1 MVLTGF
7 SAVHLFGYGK
17 ITSHWDAFNKN
28 SSLRR
33 NEQMKKL
40 LEDLYFGNIKP
51 CERIYEKKGEL
62 NAAMAELSQL
72 EEKVL
77 ALLDTEGRK
86 LFLAFS
92 NQQARMRKC

>member
-1 MVLTGF
+1 
-7 SAVHLFGYGK
+7 
-17 ITSHWDAFNKN
+17 
-28 SSLRR
+28 
-33 NEQMKKL
+33 MKKL

-62 NAAMAELSQL
+62 NAAMAELAQL

-92 NQQARMRKC
+92 NQQARINMLTAFDHFQCGFRMGAKLLIEVMDEKEKQAG